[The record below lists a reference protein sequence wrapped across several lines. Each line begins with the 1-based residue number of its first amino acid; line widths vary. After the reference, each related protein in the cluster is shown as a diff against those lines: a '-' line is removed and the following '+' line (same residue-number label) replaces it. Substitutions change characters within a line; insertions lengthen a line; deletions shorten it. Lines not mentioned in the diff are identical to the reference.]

1 MNINDQTFQKFYSKY
16 YDLVYK
22 KKDYHF
28 ECKRIESFFKYK
40 EDVKQLQN
48 WLWNVHTHFLSKGYN
63 IIESTIQMK

>member
-1 MNINDQTFQKFYSKY
+1 MNINDQTFQEFYSKY

-40 EDVKQLQN
+40 EDVKQLLEIGCGTCSLN
-48 WLWNVHTHFLSKGYN
+48 SSLKKR
-63 IIESTIQMK
+63 I